1 MAELW
6 AQGAGELAAMV
17 AAGTVSSREVVEAHL
32 ARIEA
37 VNPGVN
43 AVTVVL
49 ADDAR
54 AAADAA
60 DRAVAAGRPVG
71 PLHGVPF
78 TVKENIDVAGS
89 ATTNGLVALAENVAP
104 LDAPQVARLRAAGA
118 IPIARTNLP
127 DLGLRVHTDN
137 ELRGLTRN
145 PWHPGRTASGS
156 SGGEAAAHATGMA
169 PLGLG
174 NDIGGSLR
182 NPAFACGTTALKPT
196 VGRIGHAASVPP
208 TEPMLAEQLMAVQGP
223 MARHVA
229 DLKLAFSLLAGREP
243 RDPLSVPAPL
253 EGPPVASPLR
263 VAVCVDP
270 AGAGVDPAVA
280 EGVRRAAD
288 TLADAG
294 FDVVE
299 AEPPSVA
306 EAVEV
311 WRRVLT
317 ADLDQLRP
325 LVWDLMSEGAR
336 RFLELNEERGAVP
349 SSQQVFLDHYARVRI
364 GQEWQRFAAEH
375 PVTLGPV
382 WSTPPFEVGYD
393 IAGVDEAADVIRRMR
408 LVVAV
413 NVVGAPAV
421 VVPVGVADGL
431 PQGVQLIADRWREDL
446 CLEVADVLEDALGV
460 LTPIDPVAPPA

>member
-6 AQGAGELAAMV
+6 ARGAGALAAAI
-17 AAGTVSSREVVEAHL
+17 AAGEVSSREVIEAHL

-37 VNPGVN
+37 VNPVVN

-49 ADDAR
+49 ADSALE
-54 AAADAA
+54 AADAA
-60 DRAVAAGRPVG
+60 DRAVAAGQALG

-78 TVKENIDVAGS
+78 TVKENIDLAGT
-89 ATTNGLVALAENVAP
+89 ATTNGLVALADAIAP
-104 LDAPQVARLRAAGA
+104 LDAPQVSRLRAAGG
-118 IPIARTNLP
+118 IPIGRTNLP

-156 SGGEAAAHATGMA
+156 SGGEAVAHATGMS

-182 NPAFACGTTALKPT
+182 NPAYCCGTTALKPT
-196 VGRIGHAASVPP
+196 VGRIGHAGSVPP

-229 DLKLAFSLLAGREP
+229 DVRPAFSLLAGRDP
-243 RDPLSVPAPL
+243 RAPLSVPAPL
-253 EGPPVASPLR
+253 DGPPVPSPIR
-263 VAVCVDP
+263 VAVCTDP
-270 AGAGVDPAVA
+270 AGGGVHPSVA

-288 TLADAG
+288 VLTDAG
-294 FDVVE
+294 YDVVE
-299 AEPPSVA
+299 AEPPSIA

-311 WRRVLT
+311 WQRIL
-317 ADLDQLRP
+317 ASDLDHLRP
-325 LVWDLMSEGAR
+325 LVWDLMSADSR
-336 RFLELNEERGAVP
+336 RFLELNEERTPVP
-349 SSQQVFLDHYARVRI
+349 TGEQVFFDHYARVRI
-364 GQEWQRFAAEH
+364 AQEWQRFSLEH
-375 PVTLGPV
+375 PVTVGPV

-393 IAGVDEAADVIRRMR
+393 IAGADEAADVIQRLR
-408 LVVAV
+408 LVVAI
-413 NVVGAPAV
+413 NLVGVPAA

-431 PQGVQLIADRWREDL
+431 PQGVQIVADRFREDL
-446 CLEVADVLEDALGV
+446 CLDVAATLEDALGV
-460 LTPIDPVAPPA
+460 ITPVDPVTA